1 MTFEDKSLIYSNHI
15 TFIDKI
21 IIKKRKEIIKIINDL
36 SKDKNLFDVLDVG
49 TTEDTNHESS
59 NIIIKNLRYFKV
71 FKSISIQKINSN
83 FFKEKLTK
91 SITQDFSCSEIE
103 KFKSDVVIAN
113 ATIEHV
119 GNIINQ
125 VKMCKNISL
134 LANKYFIIITP
145 NRYHPLEFHSKLPLI
160 HWLPK
165 KIFRKILLLLGMSY
179 FAYEKNLNLLD
190 KTDLHKILANFSKK
204 INYKIYNIKFLGFV
218 SNFFVIGEL
227 KK

>member
-1 MTFEDKSLIYSNHI
+1 MNKNTYVQFENS
-15 TFIDKI
+15 FFEKI
-21 IIKKRKEIIKIINDL
+21 IKNKRLEMFNLLKKKINIFKLKDLLDIGTTNDSDLKSSNIFCNMLEVVPIHKSISDQIIKNKRFKICSNKSITSNFTKKEIIQL
-36 SKDKNLFDVLDVG
+36 
-49 TTEDTNHESS
+49 
-59 NIIIKNLRYFKV
+59 
-71 FKSISIQKINSN
+71 
-83 FFKEKLTK
+83 
-91 SITQDFSCSEIE
+91 
-103 KFKSDVVIAN
+103 KSDLVISS

-119 GNIINQ
+119 GSFKNQIKKINNMI
-125 VKMCKNISL
+125 KLSK
-134 LANKYFIIITP
+134 KYIVITTP
-145 NRYHPLEFHSKLPLI
+145 NRFFPIEVHTKLPLL

-179 FAYEKNLNLLD
+179 FANEKNLNLLD

>member
-21 IIKKRKEIIKIINDL
+21 IIKKRKEIIEIINHL
-36 SKDKNLFDVLDVG
+36 SKDKNFFDVLDVG

-59 NIIIKNLRYFKV
+59 NIIIKNLKYFKV

-91 SITQDFSCSEIE
+91 SITQDFSSSEIE

-165 KIFRKILLLLGMSY
+165 KIHRY
-179 FAYEKNLNLLD
+179 FLKMIGLKMLSKEENLNLLSR
-190 KTDLHKILANFSKK
+190 KNL
-204 INYKIYNIKFLGFV
+204 INIMNEINISNYEIKYIKFLCFK
-218 SNFFVIGEL
+218 SNLVLIG
-227 KK
+227 KKS

>member
-1 MTFEDKSLIYSNHI
+1 MNKNTYVQFENN
-15 TFIDKI
+15 FFEKI
-21 IIKKRKEIIKIINDL
+21 IKNKRLEMFNLLKKKINIFKLKDL
-36 SKDKNLFDVLDVG
+36 LDIG
-49 TTEDTNHESS
+49 TTNDSDLKSS
-59 NIIIKNLRYFKV
+59 NIFCNMLEVIPIHKSISDQIIKNKRFK
-71 FKSISIQKINSN
+71 ICSN
-83 FFKEKLTK
+83 K
-91 SITQDFSCSEIE
+91 SITSNFTKKEIGQL
-103 KFKSDVVIAN
+103 KSDLVISS

-119 GNIINQ
+119 GSFENQIKKINNMI
-125 VKMCKNISL
+125 KLSK
-134 LANKYFIIITP
+134 KYIVITTP
-145 NRYHPLEFHSKLPLI
+145 NRFFPIEVHTKLPLI

-179 FAYEKNLNLLD
+179 FANEKNLNLLD